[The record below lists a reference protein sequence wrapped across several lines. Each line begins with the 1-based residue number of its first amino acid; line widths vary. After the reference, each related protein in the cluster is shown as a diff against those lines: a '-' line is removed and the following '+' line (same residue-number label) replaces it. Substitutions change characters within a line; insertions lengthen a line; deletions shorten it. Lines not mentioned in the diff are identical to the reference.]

1 MTLQEQQSAS
11 STFDSSHVEAPSIFA
26 TRVRRMLR
34 WLGPALLV
42 TVLVAVWQGVV
53 VFFDIPAWKLPAPS
67 AIAAEL
73 VVSRAL
79 YLKHTWV
86 TLMEVMLGFGAALAT
101 GVLLA
106 TLIAYYRTLQRA
118 VYPLVIASQTI
129 PIIVIAPL
137 LLIWVGYG
145 IAPKII
151 VVILIAFFPITVNTV
166 DGLRSVDTDMV
177 NMMRTLGASRWQIFT
192 KVQVPTAMPFLF
204 SGTKIAVTFSVIG
217 AVIGEWVGASAGLGY
232 LTRISVPLFLTA
244 RSFGAVV
251 LLAAMGIILF
261 VSVALLERLLLPWYH
276 NEQRQRVLEQG

>member
-26 TRVRRMLR
+26 TRVRRMVR

-73 VVSRAL
+73 VASRAL

-177 NMMRTLGASRWQIFT
+177 NMMRTLGASRWQIFI

-276 NEQRQRVLEQG
+276 TEQRQRVLEQG